1 MLLWLI
7 FLKVNRLK
15 NNLLNNFLNTIKD
28 KHIAFAGI
36 SRSNLPLIKIF
47 LKHGIHTTICDTSTS
62 DSTQITANSL
72 KNLGAKVS
80 LGKDYLSDVNPDIL
94 FRTPGINFLNPDIIK
109 LKESG
114 VVVTSEMEIFFDLCP
129 CMIIAVTGS
138 DGKTTTTTL
147 ISKFLEKANKT
158 VHLGGNIGK
167 PLLPNIES
175 FSNTDIAVVELSS
188 FQLISMRKSPDIAV
202 ITNISPN
209 HLDVHKN
216 MDEYINAKKN
226 ILLHQNAFSSTIL
239 NFDNE
244 ITKSFSPLV
253 RGKIL
258 GFTMH
263 DVSSNKNFTG
273 AYLRSDG
280 MICMKISNT
289 ITPIIHRDDICIPGL
304 HNLENCLTAI
314 TATWDYVSI
323 ENIREVAKTFTGVPH
338 RTEFVAEIEKV
349 RYYNDS
355 IASSPTRTIKGT
367 LSLYDQKIILI
378 CGGYDKKISFDDL
391 GKQIAKKVKLLILIG
406 QTAKLIKKA
415 VLDADENK
423 TVTILSTSTLKE
435 AVLLA
440 RKRALPGDIVS
451 LSPACASF
459 DMYKD
464 FEARGND
471 FKNIV
476 LGLTK

>member
-7 FLKVNRLK
+7 FSKVKKLK
-15 NNLLNNFLNTIKD
+15 NNLLNNFLNKIKD
-28 KHIAFAGI
+28 KHVAFAGI

-47 LKHGIHTTICDTSTS
+47 LEHGIRTTVCDSSTS
-62 DSTQITANSL
+62 DSTQATANSL
-72 KNLGAKVS
+72 KNLGAEVS
-80 LGKDYLSDVNPDIL
+80 LGKDYLSDIKTDIL
-94 FRTPGINFLNPDIIK
+94 FRTPGINFLNPAIIK

-114 VVVTSEMEIFFDLCP
+114 VIVTSEMEVFFDLCP
-129 CMIIAVTGS
+129 CTIIAITGS

-158 VHLGGNIGK
+158 VYIGGNIGK
-167 PLLPNIES
+167 PLLPEIEN
-175 FSNTDIAVVELSS
+175 FSDTDIAVVELSS

-202 ITNISPN
+202 VTNLSPN
-209 HLDVHKN
+209 HLDVHKD

-226 ILLHQNAFSSTIL
+226 ILLHQSAFSRTIL

-244 ITKSFSPLV
+244 ITKSFSHLV
-253 RGKIL
+253 RGKTL
-258 GFTMH
+258 GFTIH
-263 DVSSNKNFTG
+263 DVSDKKDFTG

-280 MICMKISNT
+280 MLCMKTLDT
-289 ITPIIHRDDICIPGL
+289 ITPIIHRDDIRIPGL
-304 HNLENCLTAI
+304 HNVENYLTAI
-314 TATWDYVSI
+314 AATWDYVST
-323 ENIREVAKTFTGVPH
+323 ENICDVAKTFTGVPH
-338 RTEFVAEIEKV
+338 RTEFVAEIDKV
-349 RYYNDS
+349 KYYNDS

-378 CGGYDKKISFDDL
+378 CGGYDKKISFDEL
-391 GKQIAKKVKLLILIG
+391 GKQISKKVKVLILVG
-406 QTAKLIKKA
+406 QTAELIKKA
-415 VLDADENK
+415 VLNADENK
-423 TVTILSTSTLKE
+423 SVTILFASTLKE
-435 AVLLA
+435 AVFFA

-476 LGLTK
+476 LGLVK

>member
-1 MLLWLI
+1 M
-7 FLKVNRLK
+7 NHLK
-15 NNLLNNFLNTIKD
+15 NNLLNNFLNKIKN
-28 KHIAFAGI
+28 KHVAFAGI

-47 LKHGIHTTICDTSTS
+47 LEHGIRTTVCDTSTS
-62 DSTQITANSL
+62 ESTQAIANSL
-72 KNLGAKVS
+72 KNLGAEIS
-80 LGKDYLSDVNPDIL
+80 LGKNYLSNIKPDIL
-94 FRTPGINFLNPDIIK
+94 FRTPGINFLNPDIIR

-114 VVVTSEMEIFFDLCP
+114 IVITSEMEVFFDLCP
-129 CMIIAVTGS
+129 CTIIAVTGS

-158 VHLGGNIGK
+158 VHLGGNIGN
-167 PLLPNIES
+167 PLLPEIEN
-175 FSNTDIAVVELSS
+175 FADTDIAVVELSS

-202 ITNISPN
+202 VTNLSPN
-209 HLDVHKN
+209 HLDVHKDMN
-216 MDEYINAKKN
+216 EYIDAKKN

-244 ITKSFSPLV
+244 ITKSFFSLV
-253 RGKIL
+253 RGKKL

-263 DVSSNKNFTG
+263 DVSDEKNFNG

-280 MICMKISNT
+280 MLCMKDADT
-289 ITPIIHRDDICIPGL
+289 ITPVIHQDDICIPGL
-304 HNLENCLTAI
+304 HNVENYLTAI
-314 TATWDYVSI
+314 AATWGYVSI
-323 ENIREVAKTFTGVPH
+323 ENIREVAKTFTGVSH
-338 RTEFVAEIEKV
+338 RTEFVAEIDKV
-349 RYYNDS
+349 KYYNDS

-378 CGGYDKKISFDDL
+378 CGGYDKKISFDEL
-391 GKQIAKKVKLLILIG
+391 GKQIAKKVKTLILVG
-406 QTAKLIKKA
+406 QTSELIKKA
-415 VLDADENK
+415 VIDADENK
-423 TVTILSTSTLKE
+423 AVTILSASTLKE

-471 FKNIV
+471 FKNII